1 MTDHYLPFIQRKINA
16 KRLFNKRT
24 KFIETRSLAN
34 YQKDLFLSDLASID
48 WDSAFEAAAGDPNI
62 MVHSFHD
69 LFSSILEVHAPLK
82 RRKVSSNNTPWTSLL
97 IKNLMRERDQAK
109 KRAEKD
115 HKVWPRYK
123 KLRNKVTT
131 ELRNNV

>member
-16 KRLFNKRT
+16 KRLLNKRT
-24 KFIETRSLAN
+24 KFVETRSLAN

-48 WDSAFEAAAGDPNI
+48 WDSAFEAAAGDPNV
-62 MVHSFHD
+62 MVRSFHD

-82 RRKVSSNNTPWTSLL
+82 RRKVSSNNTPWISPL

-115 HKVWPRYK
+115 
-123 KLRNKVTT
+123 
-131 ELRNNV
+131 